1 MLNNYDFNHTE
12 NNNEMENE
20 KLLELAALAE
30 CASSHP
36 ISKSL
41 QRAYGKELDRS
52 RVSDIEEI
60 SGHGITARVDGH
72 AVANTY
78 QPLTPSGSHNNNKKN
93 PKNSKKLAKKIGAIT
108 LSAVLFGSVA
118 AGSFQAVNYF
128 SPVSKTTNSSSQ
140 TSKSNSSSAS
150 LLKTT
155 TTSDSS
161 NKGSLDVSDITTSAM
176 PSIVAITNKSVQEVQ
191 DYFSQFGF
199 RGQGQA
205 QTQETESQGSGIII
219 GKNDTELLM
228 VTNNHVVEGA
238 DTLSVCFID
247 NKGYAANVKGTGAEN
262 DIAVTAV
269 PLDSI
274 SDDTMSQIAVASIGD
289 SDSLKVGEQVVAIGN
304 ALGYGQSVT
313 TGIVSAVN
321 RALSNN
327 SSDTQDSNS
336 SSDDSSS
343 ATYIQTDAAI
353 NPGNSGGALLNMNGE
368 VIGINS
374 AKLASTEVEG
384 MGYAI
389 PISRVSDIIDN
400 LMNQTTRTKVDSD
413 KQGTIGIKGINVT
426 SDVQEKY
433 NLPEGIY
440 VSEVTSGSAA
450 EKAGITSGSVI
461 TKFDGKSVTDIE
473 SLQDLLQYY
482 KAGETV
488 ELTLQV
494 PDSDSYKE
502 KTVSIS
508 LGSKSDTS
516 SDGNSQ
522 TNGNGNSNDR
532 QQGGSYSPA
541 SAFSIR

>member
-1 MLNNYDFNHTE
+1 MMLNNYDFNHTE

-20 KLLELAALAE
+20 
-30 CASSHP
+30 
-36 ISKSL
+36 
-41 QRAYGKELDRS
+41 
-52 RVSDIEEI
+52 
-60 SGHGITARVDGH
+60 
-72 AVANTY
+72 ANTY

-128 SPVSKTTNSSSQ
+128 SPFSKTTGSSGSTASNNSSS
-140 TSKSNSSSAS
+140 TS

-155 TTSDSS
+155 AVSGSS
-161 NKGSLDVSDITTSAM
+161 NTGSLDVSDITTSAM

-199 RGQGQA
+199 GGQGQP

-219 GKNDTELLM
+219 GKNDSELLM

-247 NKGYAANVKGTGAEN
+247 NQVYEAAIKGTDPEN
-262 DIAVTAV
+262 DLAVIAV

-274 SDDTMSQIAVASIGD
+274 SDDTMSKIAVASIGD

-321 RALSNN
+321 RTLSSN

-433 NLPEGIY
+433 NLPKGIY

-502 KTVSIS
+502 KTVSIT
-508 LGSKSDTS
+508 LGSKSATS
-516 SDGNSQ
+516 SDSNSQ
-522 TNGNGNSNDR
+522 PERNENSNDR

>member
-1 MLNNYDFNHTE
+1 MMLNNYDFNHTE

-20 KLLELAALAE
+20 
-30 CASSHP
+30 
-36 ISKSL
+36 
-41 QRAYGKELDRS
+41 
-52 RVSDIEEI
+52 
-60 SGHGITARVDGH
+60 T
-72 AVANTY
+72 NTY

-108 LSAVLFGSVA
+108 LSAILFGSVA

-128 SPVSKTTNSSSQ
+128 SPFSKTTGSSDSTASNNSSS
-140 TSKSNSSSAS
+140 TS

-155 TTSDSS
+155 AVSGSS
-161 NKGSLDVSDITTSAM
+161 NTGSLDVSDITTSAM

-199 RGQGQA
+199 GGQGQP

-219 GKNDTELLM
+219 GKNDSELLM

-247 NKGYAANVKGTGAEN
+247 NQVYEAAIKGTDPEN
-262 DIAVTAV
+262 DLAVIAV

-274 SDDTMSQIAVASIGD
+274 SDDTMSKIAVASIGD

-321 RALSNN
+321 RTLSSN

-433 NLPEGIY
+433 NLPKGIY

-482 KAGETV
+482 KAGETI

-502 KTVSIS
+502 KTVSIT
-508 LGSKSDTS
+508 LGSKSATS
-516 SDGNSQ
+516 SDSNSQ
-522 TNGNGNSNDR
+522 PERNENSNDR

>member
-1 MLNNYDFNHTE
+1 MMLNNYDFNHTE

-20 KLLELAALAE
+20 
-30 CASSHP
+30 
-36 ISKSL
+36 
-41 QRAYGKELDRS
+41 
-52 RVSDIEEI
+52 
-60 SGHGITARVDGH
+60 T
-72 AVANTY
+72 NTY

-140 TSKSNSSSAS
+140 TSKSNSSSTS

-199 RGQGQA
+199 GGQGQP

-219 GKNDTELLM
+219 GKNDSELLM

-247 NKGYAANVKGTGAEN
+247 NKVYEANVKGTDAEN
-262 DIAVTAV
+262 DLAVIAV

>member
-1 MLNNYDFNHTE
+1 MMLNNYDFNHTE

-20 KLLELAALAE
+20 
-30 CASSHP
+30 
-36 ISKSL
+36 
-41 QRAYGKELDRS
+41 
-52 RVSDIEEI
+52 
-60 SGHGITARVDGH
+60 T
-72 AVANTY
+72 NTY

-93 PKNSKKLAKKIGAIT
+93 SKNSKKLAKKIGAIT

-128 SPVSKTTNSSSQ
+128 SPFSKTTGSSGSTASNNSSS
-140 TSKSNSSSAS
+140 TS

-155 TTSDSS
+155 AVSESS
-161 NKGSLDVSDITTSAM
+161 NTGSLDVSDITTSAM

-199 RGQGQA
+199 GGQGQP

-219 GKNDTELLM
+219 GKNDSELLM

-247 NKGYAANVKGTGAEN
+247 NQVYEAAIKGTDPEN
-262 DIAVTAV
+262 DLAVIAV

-274 SDDTMSQIAVASIGD
+274 SDDTMSKIAVASIGD

-321 RALSNN
+321 RTLSSN

-502 KTVSIS
+502 KTVSIT
-508 LGSKSDTS
+508 LGSKSATS
-516 SDGNSQ
+516 SDSNSQ
-522 TNGNGNSNDR
+522 PERNENSNDR

>member
-20 KLLELAALAE
+20 
-30 CASSHP
+30 
-36 ISKSL
+36 
-41 QRAYGKELDRS
+41 R
-52 RVSDIEEI
+52 
-60 SGHGITARVDGH
+60 
-72 AVANTY
+72 NTY
-78 QPLTPSGSHNNNKKN
+78 QTLTPSGNHNDNKKN

-128 SPVSKTTNSSSQ
+128 SPFSKTTNSSGST
-140 TSKSNSSSAS
+140 TSNNSSSTS

-155 TTSDSS
+155 AVSGSS
-161 NKGSLDVSDITTSAM
+161 NTGSLDVSDITTSAM

-199 RGQGQA
+199 GGQGQT

-219 GKNDTELLM
+219 GKNDSELLM

-247 NKGYAANVKGTGAEN
+247 NQVYEAAIKGTDPEN
-262 DIAVTAV
+262 DLAVIAV

-321 RALSNN
+321 RTLSSD
-327 SSDTQDSNS
+327 SSDTQDSES
-336 SSDDSSS
+336 SSGDSSS

-433 NLPEGIY
+433 GLPEGIY

-450 EKAGITSGSVI
+450 DKAGITSGSVI

-482 KAGETV
+482 EAGETV

-494 PDSDSYKE
+494 PDGDSYKE
-502 KTVSIS
+502 KTVSIT

-522 TNGNGNSNDR
+522 TERNENSNDR
-532 QQGGSYSPA
+532 QQSGSYSPA

>member
-20 KLLELAALAE
+20 
-30 CASSHP
+30 
-36 ISKSL
+36 
-41 QRAYGKELDRS
+41 
-52 RVSDIEEI
+52 
-60 SGHGITARVDGH
+60 T
-72 AVANTY
+72 NTY

-128 SPVSKTTNSSSQ
+128 SSFSKTTGSSGSTASNNSSS
-140 TSKSNSSSAS
+140 TS

-155 TTSDSS
+155 AVSGSS
-161 NKGSLDVSDITTSAM
+161 NTGSLDVSDITTSAM

-199 RGQGQA
+199 GGQGQP

-219 GKNDTELLM
+219 GKNDSELLM
-228 VTNNHVVEGA
+228 VTNNPVVEGA

-247 NKGYAANVKGTGAEN
+247 NQVYEAAIKGTDPEN
-262 DIAVTAV
+262 DLAVIAV

-274 SDDTMSQIAVASIGD
+274 SDDTMSKIAVASIGD

-321 RALSNN
+321 RTLSSN
-327 SSDTQDSNS
+327 SSDTQDSN

-502 KTVSIS
+502 KTVSIT
-508 LGSKSDTS
+508 LGSKSATS
-516 SDGNSQ
+516 SDSNSQ
-522 TNGNGNSNDR
+522 PERNENSNDR
-532 QQGGSYSPA
+532 QQSGSYSPA

>member
-1 MLNNYDFNHTE
+1 MMLNNYDFNHTE

-20 KLLELAALAE
+20 
-30 CASSHP
+30 
-36 ISKSL
+36 
-41 QRAYGKELDRS
+41 
-52 RVSDIEEI
+52 
-60 SGHGITARVDGH
+60 T
-72 AVANTY
+72 NTY

-199 RGQGQA
+199 RGQGQT
-205 QTQETESQGSGIII
+205 QTQETKSQGSGIII

-247 NKGYAANVKGTGAEN
+247 NKVYEANVKGTDAEN
-262 DIAVTAV
+262 DLAVIAV

-508 LGSKSDTS
+508 LGSKSDIS

>member
-1 MLNNYDFNHTE
+1 MMLNNYDFNHTE

-20 KLLELAALAE
+20 
-30 CASSHP
+30 
-36 ISKSL
+36 
-41 QRAYGKELDRS
+41 
-52 RVSDIEEI
+52 
-60 SGHGITARVDGH
+60 T
-72 AVANTY
+72 NTY

-128 SPVSKTTNSSSQ
+128 SPFSKTTGSSGSTASNNSSS
-140 TSKSNSSSAS
+140 TS

-155 TTSDSS
+155 AVSGSS
-161 NKGSLDVSDITTSAM
+161 NTGSLDVSDITTSAM

-199 RGQGQA
+199 GGQGQP

-219 GKNDTELLM
+219 GKNDSELLM

-247 NKGYAANVKGTGAEN
+247 NQVYEAAIKGTDPEN
-262 DIAVTAV
+262 DLAVIAV

-274 SDDTMSQIAVASIGD
+274 SDDTMSKIAVASIGD

-321 RALSNN
+321 RTLSSN

-433 NLPEGIY
+433 NLPKGIY
-440 VSEVTSGSAA
+440 VSEVTSGQRS
-450 EKAGITSGSVI
+450 
-461 TKFDGKSVTDIE
+461 
-473 SLQDLLQYY
+473 
-482 KAGETV
+482 
-488 ELTLQV
+488 
-494 PDSDSYKE
+494 
-502 KTVSIS
+502 
-508 LGSKSDTS
+508 
-516 SDGNSQ
+516 
-522 TNGNGNSNDR
+522 
-532 QQGGSYSPA
+532 
-541 SAFSIR
+541 

>member
-1 MLNNYDFNHTE
+1 MMLNNYDFNHTE

-20 KLLELAALAE
+20 
-30 CASSHP
+30 
-36 ISKSL
+36 
-41 QRAYGKELDRS
+41 
-52 RVSDIEEI
+52 
-60 SGHGITARVDGH
+60 T
-72 AVANTY
+72 NTY

-93 PKNSKKLAKKIGAIT
+93 SKNSKKLAKKIGAIT

-128 SPVSKTTNSSSQ
+128 SPFSKTTGSSGSTASNNSSS
-140 TSKSNSSSAS
+140 TS

-155 TTSDSS
+155 AVSGSS
-161 NKGSLDVSDITTSAM
+161 NTGSLDVSDITTSAM

-199 RGQGQA
+199 GGQGQP

-219 GKNDTELLM
+219 GKNDSELLM

-247 NKGYAANVKGTGAEN
+247 NQVYEAAIKGTDPEN
-262 DIAVTAV
+262 DLAVIAV

-274 SDDTMSQIAVASIGD
+274 SDDTMSKIAVASIGD

-321 RALSNN
+321 RTLSSN
-327 SSDTQDSNS
+327 SSDTQDSN

-502 KTVSIS
+502 KTVSIT
-508 LGSKSDTS
+508 LGSKSATS
-516 SDGNSQ
+516 SDSNSQ
-522 TNGNGNSNDR
+522 PERNENSNDR
-532 QQGGSYSPA
+532 QQSGSYSPA

>member
-12 NNNEMENE
+12 NNT
-20 KLLELAALAE
+20 ELA
-30 CASSHP
+30 
-36 ISKSL
+36 
-41 QRAYGKELDRS
+41 
-52 RVSDIEEI
+52 
-60 SGHGITARVDGH
+60 T
-72 AVANTY
+72 
-78 QPLTPSGSHNNNKKN
+78 KKDL
-93 PKNSKKLAKKIGAIT
+93 KKSKKLAKKIGAIT

-199 RGQGQA
+199 RGQGQT
-205 QTQETESQGSGIII
+205 QTQETKSQGSGIII

-247 NKGYAANVKGTGAEN
+247 NKVYEANVKGTDAEN
-262 DIAVTAV
+262 DLAVIAV

-426 SDVQEKY
+426 SDVQKKY

-450 EKAGITSGSVI
+450 EKAGIPALSSQN
-461 TKFDGKSVTDIE
+461 SME
-473 SLQDLLQYY
+473 NPSLISKAFRICCNIIKPVKLL
-482 KAGETV
+482 
-488 ELTLQV
+488 
-494 PDSDSYKE
+494 S
-502 KTVSIS
+502 
-508 LGSKSDTS
+508 
-516 SDGNSQ
+516 
-522 TNGNGNSNDR
+522 
-532 QQGGSYSPA
+532 
-541 SAFSIR
+541 

>member
-1 MLNNYDFNHTE
+1 MMLNNYDFNHTE

-20 KLLELAALAE
+20 
-30 CASSHP
+30 
-36 ISKSL
+36 
-41 QRAYGKELDRS
+41 
-52 RVSDIEEI
+52 
-60 SGHGITARVDGH
+60 T
-72 AVANTY
+72 NTY

-199 RGQGQA
+199 RGQGQT

-247 NKGYAANVKGTGAEN
+247 NKVYEANLKGTDAEN
-262 DIAVTAV
+262 DLAVIAV

>member
-1 MLNNYDFNHTE
+1 MMLNNYDFNHTE

-20 KLLELAALAE
+20 
-30 CASSHP
+30 
-36 ISKSL
+36 
-41 QRAYGKELDRS
+41 
-52 RVSDIEEI
+52 
-60 SGHGITARVDGH
+60 T
-72 AVANTY
+72 NTY

-128 SPVSKTTNSSSQ
+128 SPVSKTTGSSGSTTSNNSSS
-140 TSKSNSSSAS
+140 TS

-155 TTSDSS
+155 AVSGSS
-161 NKGSLDVSDITTSAM
+161 NTGSLDVSDITTSAM

-199 RGQGQA
+199 GGQGQP

-219 GKNDTELLM
+219 GKNDSELLM

-247 NKGYAANVKGTGAEN
+247 NQVYEANVKGTDAEN
-262 DIAVTAV
+262 DLAVIAV

-321 RALSNN
+321 RTLSSD

-502 KTVSIS
+502 KTFSIT
-508 LGSKSDTS
+508 LGSKSATS
-516 SDGNSQ
+516 SDSNSQ
-522 TNGNGNSNDR
+522 PERNENSNDR

>member
-1 MLNNYDFNHTE
+1 MMLNNYDFNHTE

-20 KLLELAALAE
+20 
-30 CASSHP
+30 
-36 ISKSL
+36 
-41 QRAYGKELDRS
+41 
-52 RVSDIEEI
+52 
-60 SGHGITARVDGH
+60 T
-72 AVANTY
+72 NTY

-128 SPVSKTTNSSSQ
+128 SPFSKTTGSSDSTASNNSSS
-140 TSKSNSSSAS
+140 TS

-155 TTSDSS
+155 AVSGSS
-161 NKGSLDVSDITTSAM
+161 NTGSLDVSDITTSAM

-199 RGQGQA
+199 GGQGQP

-219 GKNDTELLM
+219 GKNDSELLM

-247 NKGYAANVKGTGAEN
+247 NQVYEAAIKGTDPEN
-262 DIAVTAV
+262 DLAVIAV

-274 SDDTMSQIAVASIGD
+274 SDDTMSKIAVASIGD

-321 RALSNN
+321 RTLSSN

-433 NLPEGIY
+433 GLPEGIY

-450 EKAGITSGSVI
+450 DKAGITSGSVI

-494 PDSDSYKE
+494 PDGDSYKE
-502 KTVSIS
+502 KTVSIT

-522 TNGNGNSNDR
+522 TERNENSNDR
-532 QQGGSYSPA
+532 QQSGSYSPA

>member
-20 KLLELAALAE
+20 
-30 CASSHP
+30 
-36 ISKSL
+36 
-41 QRAYGKELDRS
+41 
-52 RVSDIEEI
+52 
-60 SGHGITARVDGH
+60 T
-72 AVANTY
+72 NTY

-140 TSKSNSSSAS
+140 TSKINSSSAS

-199 RGQGQA
+199 RGQGQT

-247 NKGYAANVKGTGAEN
+247 NKVYEANVKGTDAEN
-262 DIAVTAV
+262 DLAVIAV

-502 KTVSIS
+502 KTFSIT
-508 LGSKSDTS
+508 LGSKSATS
-516 SDGNSQ
+516 SDSNSQ
-522 TNGNGNSNDR
+522 PERNENSNDR

>member
-1 MLNNYDFNHTE
+1 MMLNNYDFNHTE
-12 NNNEMENE
+12 NNNEMKNE
-20 KLLELAALAE
+20 TNA
-30 CASSHP
+30 
-36 ISKSL
+36 
-41 QRAYGKELDRS
+41 
-52 RVSDIEEI
+52 
-60 SGHGITARVDGH
+60 
-72 AVANTY
+72 Y
-78 QPLTPSGSHNNNKKN
+78 QPLTPSGNHNDNKKN

-128 SPVSKTTNSSSQ
+128 SPFSKTTGSSGSTTSNNSSS
-140 TSKSNSSSAS
+140 TS

-155 TTSDSS
+155 AVSGSS
-161 NKGSLDVSDITTSAM
+161 NTGSLDVSDITTSAM

-199 RGQGQA
+199 GGQGQT

-219 GKNDTELLM
+219 GKNDSELLM

-247 NKGYAANVKGTGAEN
+247 NQVYEAAIKGTDPEN
-262 DIAVTAV
+262 DLAVIAV

-321 RALSNN
+321 RTLSSD
-327 SSDTQDSNS
+327 SSDTQDSES
-336 SSDDSSS
+336 SSGDSSS

-433 NLPEGIY
+433 GLPEGIY

-450 EKAGITSGSVI
+450 DKAGITSGSVI

-482 KAGETV
+482 EAGETV

-494 PDSDSYKE
+494 PDGDSYKE
-502 KTVSIS
+502 KTVSIT

-522 TNGNGNSNDR
+522 TERNENSNDR
-532 QQGGSYSPA
+532 QQGDSYSPA

>member
-1 MLNNYDFNHTE
+1 MMLNNYDFNHTE

-20 KLLELAALAE
+20 
-30 CASSHP
+30 
-36 ISKSL
+36 
-41 QRAYGKELDRS
+41 
-52 RVSDIEEI
+52 
-60 SGHGITARVDGH
+60 T
-72 AVANTY
+72 NTY

-155 TTSDSS
+155 TTSNSS

-176 PSIVAITNKSVQEVQ
+176 PSIVSITNKSVQEVQ

-199 RGQGQA
+199 GGQGQT

-247 NKGYAANVKGTGAEN
+247 NQVYEANVKGTDAEN
-262 DIAVTAV
+262 DLAVIAV

-274 SDDTMSQIAVASIGD
+274 SDDTMSKIAVASIGD

-321 RALSNN
+321 RTLSSD

-494 PDSDSYKE
+494 PNSDSYKE
-502 KTVSIS
+502 NTVSIT

>member
-1 MLNNYDFNHTE
+1 MMLNNYDFNHTE

-20 KLLELAALAE
+20 
-30 CASSHP
+30 
-36 ISKSL
+36 
-41 QRAYGKELDRS
+41 
-52 RVSDIEEI
+52 
-60 SGHGITARVDGH
+60 T
-72 AVANTY
+72 NTY

-128 SPVSKTTNSSSQ
+128 SPFSKTTGSSGSTASNNSSS
-140 TSKSNSSSAS
+140 TS

-155 TTSDSS
+155 AVSGSS
-161 NKGSLDVSDITTSAM
+161 NTGSLDVSDITTSAM

-199 RGQGQA
+199 GGQGQP

-219 GKNDTELLM
+219 GKNDSELLM

-247 NKGYAANVKGTGAEN
+247 NQVYEAAIKGTDHEN
-262 DIAVTAV
+262 DLAVIAV

-274 SDDTMSQIAVASIGD
+274 SDDTMSKIAVASIGD

-304 ALGYGQSVT
+304 ALGYCQSVT

-321 RALSNN
+321 RTLSSN

-433 NLPEGIY
+433 NLPKGIY

-502 KTVSIS
+502 KTVSIT
-508 LGSKSDTS
+508 LGSKSATS
-516 SDGNSQ
+516 SDSNSQ
-522 TNGNGNSNDR
+522 PERNENSNDR

>member
-1 MLNNYDFNHTE
+1 
-12 NNNEMENE
+12 
-20 KLLELAALAE
+20 
-30 CASSHP
+30 
-36 ISKSL
+36 
-41 QRAYGKELDRS
+41 
-52 RVSDIEEI
+52 
-60 SGHGITARVDGH
+60 
-72 AVANTY
+72 
-78 QPLTPSGSHNNNKKN
+78 
-93 PKNSKKLAKKIGAIT
+93 
-108 LSAVLFGSVA
+108 
-118 AGSFQAVNYF
+118 
-128 SPVSKTTNSSSQ
+128 
-140 TSKSNSSSAS
+140 
-150 LLKTT
+150 
-155 TTSDSS
+155 
-161 NKGSLDVSDITTSAM
+161 
-176 PSIVAITNKSVQEVQ
+176 
-191 DYFSQFGF
+191 
-199 RGQGQA
+199 
-205 QTQETESQGSGIII
+205 
-219 GKNDTELLM
+219 M

-247 NKGYAANVKGTGAEN
+247 NQVYEAAIKGTDPEN
-262 DIAVTAV
+262 DLAVIAV

-274 SDDTMSQIAVASIGD
+274 SDDTMSKIAVASIGD

-321 RALSNN
+321 RTLSSN
-327 SSDTQDSNS
+327 SSDTQDSN

-502 KTVSIS
+502 KTVSIT
-508 LGSKSDTS
+508 LGSKSATS
-516 SDGNSQ
+516 SDSNSQ
-522 TNGNGNSNDR
+522 PERNENSNDR
-532 QQGGSYSPA
+532 QQSGSYSPA

>member
-1 MLNNYDFNHTE
+1 M
-12 NNNEMENE
+12 
-20 KLLELAALAE
+20 
-30 CASSHP
+30 
-36 ISKSL
+36 
-41 QRAYGKELDRS
+41 Q
-52 RVSDIEEI
+52 
-60 SGHGITARVDGH
+60 
-72 AVANTY
+72 
-78 QPLTPSGSHNNNKKN
+78 
-93 PKNSKKLAKKIGAIT
+93 KKIGAIT

-199 RGQGQA
+199 RGQGQT

-247 NKGYAANVKGTGAEN
+247 NKVYEANVKGTDAEN
-262 DIAVTAV
+262 DLAVIAV

-508 LGSKSDTS
+508 LGSKSDIS

>member
-1 MLNNYDFNHTE
+1 MVLNNYDFNHTE

-20 KLLELAALAE
+20 
-30 CASSHP
+30 
-36 ISKSL
+36 
-41 QRAYGKELDRS
+41 
-52 RVSDIEEI
+52 
-60 SGHGITARVDGH
+60 T
-72 AVANTY
+72 NTY

-128 SPVSKTTNSSSQ
+128 SPFSKTTGSSGSTASNNSSS
-140 TSKSNSSSAS
+140 TS

-155 TTSDSS
+155 AVSGSS
-161 NKGSLDVSDITTSAM
+161 NSGSLDVSDITTSAM

-199 RGQGQA
+199 GGQGQP

-219 GKNDTELLM
+219 GKNDSELLM

-247 NKGYAANVKGTGAEN
+247 NQVYEAAIKGTDPEN
-262 DIAVTAV
+262 DLAVIAV

-274 SDDTMSQIAVASIGD
+274 SDDTMSKIAVASIGD

-321 RALSNN
+321 RTLSSD
-327 SSDTQDSNS
+327 SSDTQDSN

-502 KTVSIS
+502 KTVSIT
-508 LGSKSDTS
+508 LGSKSATS
-516 SDGNSQ
+516 SDSNSQ
-522 TNGNGNSNDR
+522 PERNENSNDR

>member
-1 MLNNYDFNHTE
+1 MMLNNYDFNHTE

-20 KLLELAALAE
+20 
-30 CASSHP
+30 
-36 ISKSL
+36 
-41 QRAYGKELDRS
+41 
-52 RVSDIEEI
+52 
-60 SGHGITARVDGH
+60 T
-72 AVANTY
+72 NTY

-93 PKNSKKLAKKIGAIT
+93 SKNSKKLAKKIGAIT

-128 SPVSKTTNSSSQ
+128 SPFSKTTGSSGSTASNNSSS
-140 TSKSNSSSAS
+140 TS

-155 TTSDSS
+155 AVSGSS
-161 NKGSLDVSDITTSAM
+161 NTGSLDVSDITTSAM

-199 RGQGQA
+199 GGQGQP

-219 GKNDTELLM
+219 GKNDSELLM

-247 NKGYAANVKGTGAEN
+247 NQVYEAAIKGTDPEN
-262 DIAVTAV
+262 DLAVIAV

-274 SDDTMSQIAVASIGD
+274 SDDTMSKIAVASIGD

-321 RALSNN
+321 RTLSSD
-327 SSDTQDSNS
+327 SSDTQDSN

-502 KTVSIS
+502 KTVSIT
-508 LGSKSDTS
+508 LGSKSATS
-516 SDGNSQ
+516 SDSNSQ
-522 TNGNGNSNDR
+522 PERNENSNDR
-532 QQGGSYSPA
+532 QQSGSYSPA

>member
-1 MLNNYDFNHTE
+1 MMLNNYDFNHTE

-20 KLLELAALAE
+20 
-30 CASSHP
+30 
-36 ISKSL
+36 
-41 QRAYGKELDRS
+41 
-52 RVSDIEEI
+52 
-60 SGHGITARVDGH
+60 T
-72 AVANTY
+72 NTY

-140 TSKSNSSSAS
+140 TSKGNSSSAS

-247 NKGYAANVKGTGAEN
+247 NKVYEANVKGTDAEN
-262 DIAVTAV
+262 DLAVIAV

>member
-1 MLNNYDFNHTE
+1 MMLNNYDFNHTE

-20 KLLELAALAE
+20 
-30 CASSHP
+30 
-36 ISKSL
+36 
-41 QRAYGKELDRS
+41 
-52 RVSDIEEI
+52 
-60 SGHGITARVDGH
+60 T
-72 AVANTY
+72 NTY

-247 NKGYAANVKGTGAEN
+247 NKVYEANVKGTDAEN
-262 DIAVTAV
+262 DLAVIAV

-368 VIGINS
+368 LIGINS